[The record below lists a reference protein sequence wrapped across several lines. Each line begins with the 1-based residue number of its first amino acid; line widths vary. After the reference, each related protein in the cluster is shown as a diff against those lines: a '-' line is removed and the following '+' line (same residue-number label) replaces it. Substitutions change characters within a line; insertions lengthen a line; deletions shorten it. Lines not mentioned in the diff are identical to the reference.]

1 MSQPNL
7 PPEYEFKKVLGRSM
21 LSEVF
26 LVQHQSGAQYALKL
40 LRASAAR
47 DPRVVARFGRE
58 VQLLE
63 DWRHPNLVQGYGA
76 LNVDGRPGLL
86 LEYITGP
93 TLKDAVSDRPLRWE
107 QAARFGVQISRALD
121 KLHRSGALHRDVK
134 PHNVLLDD
142 DRGAILADLGL
153 VRRDSDPE
161 LTRQGAALGSPAYMS
176 PEQTRDPSG
185 VGPEADVYSLGATLH
200 HALSGKPPF
209 LGKGVGEVIHR
220 VLHVE
225 PEPLPSGL
233 PEALQKVLAT
243 AMAKDRERRYERA
256 RDLGGDLGRVL
267 LGLQPHLMTRFKRKK
282 RRRLA
287 VSLVA
292 VPLLSISGYALVQQM
307 GWLDPSP
314 EDVPIEVEGNPG
326 GEGGGD
332 AGQQNAGN
340 ANFDVISQRRL
351 FQSWASPYLDRHR
364 NAYQE
369 GAYRMAWQALGHFE
383 QAEFP
388 ARAEGEFFEQLRR
401 DEVQRG
407 HQRLQSLAREIF
419 IDVAEVLQAQAE
431 IGNDQIQSGSFH
443 SQDWRQRAEQQLYAR
458 VPRAK
463 QLPMFPGDDDPMVLL
478 RSHLLTLDRQNRQAW
493 TARARELVP
502 VLRPQVNQYLES
514 GNLTAATQV
523 WSQLDPRLLAYSLP
537 AQRES
542 WRLEQLKEAQSQLEQ
557 LLEGQLGSVI
567 QLPMP
572 GRDLKGRVRMQLEAD
587 NAVHW
592 LIETSAGQRHEIGL
606 LDLDA
611 RRLGEVLTM
620 PARSRMW
627 IEAQILWC
635 QGNELAVKRM
645 TELAVQEWPP
655 QADPYFWAK
664 EWENSIASR
673 HADAL
678 QGPGPTEPV
687 AVDGGGEQD
696 VVQAAPAASVPLE
709 QLKEELAAEL
719 IGAQFLIDGGALRVQ
734 WTQPAWDPSWLRTW
748 PLESRKWKLT
758 GWGMEWLVPS
768 GSKPPQRFSVWGDVE
783 MARTKNSW
791 AFQSGGR
798 TFDGVFLYSG
808 VRQSLTWDGQQVLLD
823 DFAVGTWQPPKGRR
837 MLLRAE
843 ATDKFTPLNF
853 WVRIAPVKAE

>member
-26 LVQHQSGAQYALKL
+26 LVQHQSGARYALKL

-47 DPRVVARFGRE
+47 DPRVTARFERE

-63 DWRHPNLVQGYGA
+63 DWRHPNLIQGYGA

-86 LEYITGP
+86 LEFITGP

-134 PHNVLLDD
+134 PHNVLLDV

-153 VRRDSDPE
+153 VRRDTDPE

-200 HALSGKPPF
+200 HALSGAPPF

-225 PEPLPSGL
+225 PEPLPADL
-233 PEALQKVLAT
+233 PESLRKVLAT
-243 AMAKDRERRYERA
+243 AMAKDPEKRYERA

-282 RRRLA
+282 RRNVA
-287 VSLVA
+287 IGVVA
-292 VPLLSISGYALVQQM
+292 VPVLAIGGYALVERM
-307 GWLDPSP
+307 GWWDSSP
-314 EDVPIEVEGNPG
+314 EGQPIEVEAENGD
-326 GEGGGD
+326 GGGD
-332 AGQQNAGN
+332 VGVVQQNPP
-340 ANFDVISQRRL
+340 FDVVSQRQL
-351 FQSWASPYLDRHR
+351 FQSWAASYLDRHR
-364 NAYQE
+364 SAFQE

-383 QAEFP
+383 QAAFP
-388 ARAEGEFFEQLRR
+388 DAAEAKFFEQLRR
-401 DEVQRG
+401 TEVQRG
-407 HQRLQSLAREIF
+407 QLRLQELAREIY

-431 IGNDQIQSGSFH
+431 VGSGQIQGGNFD
-443 SQDWRQRAEQQLYAR
+443 SQRWSKKAEEQLYAR

-463 QLPMFPGDDDPMVLL
+463 QLPMFPGDDDPMALL

-493 TARARELVP
+493 TARSRELVP
-502 VLRPQVNQYLES
+502 VLRPQVNHHLEN
-514 GNLTAATQV
+514 GDLAAAQFV
-523 WSQLDPRLLAYSLP
+523 WAQLDQRLLAYSMA

-542 WRLEQLKEAQSQLEQ
+542 WRLEQLSEAQQQLNQ
-557 LLEGQLGSVI
+557 MLEGQLGAI
-567 QLPMP
+567 IELPMP
-572 GRDLKGRVRMQLEAD
+572 GQDLKGRVRMHLQDD
-587 NAVHW
+587 NSVQW
-592 LIETSAGQRHEIGL
+592 LIESAPGERRIVRL

-611 RRLGEVLTM
+611 RRLGEVLSL

-635 QGNELAVKRM
+635 QGNDLAVKRM

-664 EWENSIASR
+664 EWENMIASR

-678 QGPGPTEPV
+678 HGPIPTEPI
-687 AVDGGGEQD
+687 ASTGNGED
-696 VVQAAPAASVPLE
+696 AVQAVPATEEPLE
-709 QLKEELAAEL
+709 HLREELAAEL
-719 IGAQFLIDGGALRVQ
+719 IGAHFSIDQGALRIEWQ
-734 WTQPAWDPSWLRTW
+734 QPAWDPSWLRTW
-748 PLESRKWKLT
+748 PMESRKWKIT
-758 GWGMEWLVPS
+758 GWGLEWQVPTDQ
-768 GSKPPQRFSVWGDVE
+768 KPPQRFSIWGDVE
-783 MARTKNSW
+783 MERVKSSW
-791 AFQSGGR
+791 VFTSAGKK
-798 TFDGVFLYSG
+798 FDGVYLYTG
-808 VRQSLTWDGQQVLLD
+808 VRQSLTWDGKQVRLD
-823 DFAVGTWQPPKGRR
+823 DFAVGTWQPQKGRR
-837 MLLRAE
+837 VLLRAE
-843 ATDKFTPLNF
+843 ATDGFTPMNL
-853 WVRIAPVKAE
+853 WVRIEPVKAGG